1 MATVIGLSCRHVDK
15 PAEILAA
22 EKSLP
27 EKVDYNLHIKPILS
41 DRCFAC
47 HGPDKNK
54 QQAGLRLDT
63 PESAYA
69 ALKESGNTAIVPGSL
84 RKSELYHRITSTDPE
99 YMMPTPESNLA
110 LSAEEKA
117 LIVRWIEQGAEY
129 KPHWSLIAPTK
140 VALPQVNNRR
150 WVRNAIDNFV
160 LKKLEEKG
168 LTPAAEADKTT
179 LLRRLSLDL
188 TGLPPTPA
196 EVDAFLA
203 DSSPNAYE
211 KVVDR
216 LLASPHYGER
226 QAVEWLDAARY
237 ADTHGYQ
244 LDVMRTAWPYRDW
257 VIKAYNQNLPFD
269 KFITWQLAGDLLP
282 VAGSREIARD
292 RLVATAFN
300 RMHPQN
306 QEGGIV
312 EEEYLTEYAADRTNT
327 FGKAMLGMTVEC
339 ARCHAHKYDP
349 ISQKD
354 YYQLFAFFNTINEAG
369 QVPYNGESTPTL
381 LLTTEDAEAKL
392 RFIREKL
399 TALEP
404 ALNPANPAYTNG
416 FQNWLSTIRRQ
427 PAQLIDRPGLAGRY
441 RFEDTDPKTFCNE
454 ADPFNTARLSG
465 DTDRIPEIV
474 PGRWGNARKVNGE
487 GHIDLGKQ
495 IAFYDRHQ
503 PFSVSLWVYLLK
515 DGLRGPVFSRSNGL
529 DNGNRGIECL
539 MQKDGTLSI
548 NLNHSHPDNAIDL
561 RTVQKFPV
569 RQWTHLTI
577 TYDGSGSAKGTNLYL
592 NGRLVPVRVFAD
604 NLKKSMLYGP
614 GHTNGFG
621 LFENFRLGGKFR
633 DSMADFL
640 VDELEIYCRAI
651 TPLEIA
657 GLYQQKD
664 LAREWLKQPSIT
676 AGQQNLLR
684 AYYVSAVN
692 PQYAKAAQEA
702 AAWRA
707 QETSVY
713 DGCDEVMIM
722 KERRYA
728 RKTHLLKRGVYDA
741 PGEPVQPDTPAEFGP
756 MPSNLPRNR
765 LGLAQWLLRPDNPLF
780 SRVMVNR
787 FWQQYFG
794 QGLVKSSDDFGNQG
808 NLPTHPELLDYLAV
822 HFRESGWNVKALQK
836 LIVLST
842 TYRQSSVADARK
854 READPDNSLLS
865 HGPSYRLSAE
875 IIRDGALAAS
885 GLLVRKIGGPS
896 VYPYQP
902 FGVWESL
909 STLKY
914 RQQHGDSLYRRSMY
928 TIWKRTAPHPAMLT
942 FDAPER
948 HFCTVKRQK
957 TSTPL
962 QALITLNDPQ
972 FVEAARVLAQGAWGV
987 GNGAWGQKQ
996 GAGRLGSSSLRQ
1008 GTDYKSMGRS
1018 DESVE
1023 GVVQYMV
1030 KSIVSRP
1037 ARPKELELMAQ
1048 LYASELADFRK
1059 NPKQAAELLAV
1070 GEYPVDKRIPPPE
1083 LAAWTVVAST
1093 LLNFDEVIVK
1103 R

>member
-1 MATVIGLSCRHVDK
+1 
-15 PAEILAA
+15 
-22 EKSLP
+22 
-27 EKVDYNLHIKPILS
+27 
-41 DRCFAC
+41 
-47 HGPDKNK
+47 
-54 QQAGLRLDT
+54 
-63 PESAYA
+63 
-69 ALKESGNTAIVPGSL
+69 
-84 RKSELYHRITSTDPE
+84 
-99 YMMPTPESNLA
+99 
-110 LSAEEKA
+110 
-117 LIVRWIEQGAEY
+117 
-129 KPHWSLIAPTK
+129 APTK
-140 VALPQVNNRR
+140 VALPAVKNKR
-150 WVRNAIDNFV
+150 WVRNAIDHFV

-168 LTPAAEADKTT
+168 LTPAAEADKAT
-179 LLRRLSLDL
+179 LLRRVSLDL

-203 DSSPNAYE
+203 DNSPNAYE

-226 QAVEWLDAARY
+226 QATEWLDVARY

-257 VIKAYNQNLPFD
+257 VIKAYNQNLPYD

-282 VAGSREIARD
+282 DAARPDAAGPKPANREVTRD
-292 RLVATAFN
+292 MLVATAFN

-312 EEEYLTEYAADRTNT
+312 EEEYLAEYAADRTNT
-327 FGKAMLGMTVEC
+327 FGKAMLGLTVEC
-339 ARCHAHKYDP
+339 ARCHDHKYDP

-354 YYQLFAFFNTINEAG
+354 YYQLFAFFNNINEAG
-369 QVPYNGESTPTL
+369 QVPYNGESSPTL
-381 LLTTEDAEAKL
+381 LLTTQEAEAKL
-392 RFIREKL
+392 KFIREQL
-399 TALEP
+399 TTLEP
-404 ALNPANPAYTNG
+404 ALNPANSSYTNS
-416 FQNWLSTIRRQ
+416 FQNWLSTVRRQ
-427 PAQLIDRPGLAGRY
+427 PAQLIARPGLAGRY
-441 RFEDTDPKTFCNE
+441 RFEDSDPKTFCNE
-454 ADPFNTARLSG
+454 ADPHNTARLSG
-465 DTDRIPEIV
+465 NTDEVPEIV
-474 PGRWGNARKVNGE
+474 PGRWGKARKVNGE

-495 IAFYDRHQ
+495 IAFYDRYQ

-539 MQKDGTLSI
+539 LLKDGTLSL

-592 NGRLVPVRVFAD
+592 NGKLVPVRVFAD

-640 VDELEIYCRAI
+640 VDELEVYCRAI
-651 TPLEIA
+651 TPIEIA

-664 LAREWLKQPSIT
+664 LVREWLKQPSLT

-684 AYYVSAVN
+684 TYYVSAVD
-692 PQYAKAAQEA
+692 PQCAKAAQEA
-702 AAWRA
+702 SALRA
-707 QETSVY
+707 QETAVY
-713 DGCDEVMIM
+713 DDCNEVMVM
-722 KERRYA
+722 KERPYA
-728 RKTHLLKRGVYDA
+728 QKTYLLKRGVYDA
-741 PGEPVQPDTPAEFGP
+741 PGEPVQPDTPTELGTLPAG
-756 MPSNLPRNR
+756 LPRNR
-765 LGLAQWLLRPDNPLF
+765 LGLAQWLLRADNPLF

-808 NLPTHPELLDYLAV
+808 NLPTHPELLDYMAV
-822 HFRESGWNVKALQK
+822 QFRESGWNVKAMQK
-836 LIVLST
+836 LIVLSA
-842 TYRQSSVADARK
+842 TYRQSSVADTHK

-865 HGPSYRLSAE
+865 RGPSYRMSAE

-885 GLLVRKIGGPS
+885 GLLMRKVGGPS

-902 FGVWESL
+902 SGVWESL

-914 RQQHGDSLYRRSMY
+914 QQQHGDSLYRRSMY

-962 QALITLNDPQ
+962 QALVTLNDPQ
-972 FVEAARVLAQGAWGV
+972 FVEAARVLVQGALSKV
-987 GNGAWGQKQ
+987 PGNM
-996 GAGRLGSSSLRQ
+996 GS
-1008 GTDYKSMGRS
+1008 
-1018 DESVE
+1018 E
-1023 GVVQYMV
+1023 GIVQHIF

-1037 ARPKELELMAQ
+1037 ARPKELELIRQ
-1048 LYASELADFRK
+1048 LHANELADFRK
-1059 NPKQAAELLAV
+1059 NPKRAADLLGV
-1070 GEYPVDKRIPPPE
+1070 GEYPVDKRIPPSE

-1093 LLNFDEVIVK
+1093 ILNFDEAIVK